1 MKGNKQNNPN
11 NNKIENCPIKNKKRS
26 TRKNSRSSVEEKTP
40 LLKSVKTFFIKIF
53 TAIKDRASDII
64 SNIGDVLGF
73 LIGKTGIGFEP
84 GTKKERSIIL
94 KRIALTI
101 VITAV
106 LIVMIILGAPWVKYY
121 NEKIVASSNLND
133 KDWLGF
139 IGSFWGALIAS
150 IITLAGSIFTTW
162 LIIQRSYKVDY
173 HRERL
178 ENMPVLQM
186 TLNITLT
193 KEINKAKNEEEMEE
207 IAEKYIYRDSYK
219 YDPPNETV
227 LIVEIENIGKGI
239 AFKVETPNSNEVD
252 NDITFP
258 AICPNQKVEF
268 LTSVGDVAEESFV
281 FKYFDMFENY
291 YEQHIGL
298 VFKGDQNEEA
308 YPIVNPP
315 ELITKTKKIRYVQ

>member
-1 MKGNKQNNPN
+1 MKQKKKNAHRDNKTYKDSVNDTKEYAQ
-11 NNKIENCPIKNKKRS
+11 
-26 TRKNSRSSVEEKTP
+26 KNSASSTEKKP
-40 LLKSVKTFFIKIF
+40 SLLNQVKTWVIKVF
-53 TAIKDRASDII
+53 TAVKDRIADII
-64 SNIGDVLGF
+64 HNIGDVLGF
-73 LIGKTGIGFEP
+73 LVGKTGIGFEP
-84 GTKKERSIIL
+84 GTKTERSIIL

-101 VITAV
+101 VITAAV
-106 LIVMIILGAPWVKYY
+106 IMLIIFGVPWIKYY
-121 NEKIVASSNLND
+121 NAKMVNSSTLQDN
-133 KDWLGF
+133 DWLSF
-139 IGSFWGALIAS
+139 IGSFWGALVAS
-150 IITLAGSIFTTW
+150 IITLVGSIFTTW

-207 IAEKYIYRDSYK
+207 LADKYIYRDSIK
-219 YDPPNETV
+219 YDPLNDTILVIEV
-227 LIVEIENIGKGI
+227 ENIGKGI
-239 AFKVETPNSNEVD
+239 AFKAKTPNSNEVD

-281 FKYFDMFENY
+281 FYFFDMFENY

-298 VFKGDQNEEA
+298 VFKGDQLEGA
-308 YPIVNPP
+308 YSIVNPP
-315 ELITKTKKIRYVQ
+315 ELITKTKRIRYVQ